1 MRLIFDCNVLIR
13 ALLSDTSSSARAL
26 LKAKSASETLLLSH
40 PVLTELIE
48 VAMRPKFDRYISK
61 EVRQLFLEE
70 YKSLSTNITIAD
82 HVKLCRDPKD
92 DKYLELALSGKADCI
107 ITVDVDLLVLN
118 PFESIPVISPD
129 EFLHGY

>member
-1 MRLIFDCNVLIR
+1 
-13 ALLSDTSSSARAL
+13 
-26 LKAKSASETLLLSH
+26 
-40 PVLTELIE
+40 
-48 VAMRPKFDRYISK
+48 MRPKFDRYISK

-118 PFESIPVISPD
+118 PFENIPVISPD